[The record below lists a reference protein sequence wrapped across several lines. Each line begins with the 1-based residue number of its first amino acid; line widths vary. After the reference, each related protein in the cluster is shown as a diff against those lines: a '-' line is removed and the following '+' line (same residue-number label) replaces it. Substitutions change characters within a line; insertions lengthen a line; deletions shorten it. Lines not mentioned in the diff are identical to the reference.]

1 MDEPSIQYGATN
13 SGPTQRQVAQQ
24 AAKELGIDPKGLTT
38 REIKAAVSDKQKI
51 NDDMSAF
58 IKNVINNIPKNVNVN
73 PPDQPV
79 TTTTRPEDPPS
90 NFVAAGNRSRR
101 GGGSSTTSFPKPYSF
116 AGSYNPDTGVLT
128 IGKGSYEYP
137 LGTNVDVQ
145 ATSGTGDYAYAIIKQ
160 NAGGGLVEFKT
171 EASASTKD
179 PTNRD
184 AADEYVEFS
193 NVLLG
198 EVMTIPDP
206 EGGPDTYTFIQ
217 RRTGNL
223 SLIRRIING
232 SFCLWPETTGGS
244 SL

>member
-1 MDEPSIQYGATN
+1 MDEPSIQREAYN
-13 SGPTQRQVAQQ
+13 RGPTQRQVAQQ
-24 AAKELGIDPKGLTT
+24 AAKQIGIDPKGLTT

-51 NDDMSAF
+51 DDDMVAF

-79 TTTTRPEDPPS
+79 TTTVRPEDPPS
-90 NFVAAGNRSRR
+90 NIAAGNKSRS
-101 GGGSSTTSFPKPYSF
+101 GGGGASKISLPTPYSF
-116 AGSYNPDTGVLT
+116 AGSLNSDTGILT

-145 ATSGTGDYAYAIIKQ
+145 ATSGTGDYAYAVIKQ
-160 NAGGGLVEFKT
+160 NAGGGLVEFRT
-171 EASASTKD
+171 ETSASTKD

-184 AADEYVEFS
+184 ATDEFVEWS

-198 EVMTIPDP
+198 EVTTVPDP
-206 EGGPDTYTFIQ
+206 EGGPDTYTFTQ

>member
-1 MDEPSIQYGATN
+1 MSDDVNMDSFIQDTLRSMRRPRD
-13 SGPTQRQVAQQ
+13 SGFY
-24 AAKELGIDPKGLTT
+24 
-38 REIKAAVSDKQKI
+38 S
-51 NDDMSAF
+51 
-58 IKNVINNIPKNVNVN
+58 
-73 PPDQPV
+73 DQPPLISTSTKKF
-79 TTTTRPEDPPS
+79 TTT
-90 NFVAAGNRSRR
+90 
-101 GGGSSTTSFPKPYSF
+101 STPDATAIVSTDCDLPAEGIGIYPF
-116 AGSYNPDTGVLT
+116 AGSYNSDTGVLT

-145 ATSGTGDYAYAIIKQ
+145 ATSGTGNYAYAVIKQ

-184 AADEYVEFS
+184 AADEYVEYS

-198 EVMTIPDP
+198 EVMTVPDP
-206 EGGPDTYTFIQ
+206 EGGPDTYTFTQ

>member
-1 MDEPSIQYGATN
+1 MSDSVNMDSFILDTLRSMRRPRDSAFYSDQPSIIST
-13 SGPTQRQVAQQ
+13 ST
-24 AAKELGIDPKGLTT
+24 KK
-38 REIKAAVSDKQKI
+38 
-51 NDDMSAF
+51 F
-58 IKNVINNIPKNVNVN
+58 
-73 PPDQPV
+73 
-79 TTTTRPEDPPS
+79 TTTGTPDAPAVVSPDCDVPAE
-90 NFVAAGNRSRR
+90 GIK
-101 GGGSSTTSFPKPYSF
+101 TSF
-116 AGSYNPDTGVLT
+116 AGSYNSDTGVLT

-145 ATSGTGDYAYAIIKQ
+145 ATSGTGDYAYAVIKQ

-179 PTNRD
+179 PTTRD

-198 EVMTIPDP
+198 EVTAVPDP
-206 EGGPDTYTFIQ
+206 EGGPDTYAFIQ

>member
-13 SGPTQRQVAQQ
+13 RGPTQRQVAQQ
-24 AAKELGIDPKGLTT
+24 AAKELGIDPKGLTA
-38 REIKAAVSDKQKI
+38 REIKAAVSNKQKI
-51 NDDMSAF
+51 DDDMVAF

-90 NFVAAGNRSRR
+90 NIAAGNKSRS
-101 GGGSSTTSFPKPYSF
+101 GGGSSRTSFSTPYSF
-116 AGSYNPDTGVLT
+116 AGSYNSDTGVLT

-145 ATSGTGDYAYAIIKQ
+145 ATSGTGDYAYAVIKQ

-198 EVMTIPDP
+198 EVMAIPDP

-223 SLIRRIING
+223 SLIHRIING